1 MVEFEA
7 DEYVKQ
13 GFSAQVKIMKANAT
27 NVIAIPIGAI
37 KYREDNTPYV
47 MVSTGSD
54 SEERNIKMGE
64 SDENYVEITEGL
76 SEGEMIIVPFMSEI
90 IPEMEY

>member
-1 MVEFEA
+1 
-7 DEYVKQ
+7 
-13 GFSAQVKIMKANAT
+13 
-27 NVIAIPIGAI
+27 
-37 KYREDNTPYV
+37 
-47 MVSTGSD
+47 MVSTGNG

-76 SEGEMIIVPFMSEI
+76 SEGEMIVVPFMSEI